1 MAKDQNEK
9 LMDNIKKL
17 EDKNK
22 VLKSTMTAEDECFE
36 IIQTIWSCKDEQ
48 KKGCENM
55 FETYKKKHGEENI
68 GITFIKL
75 ELKRLD
81 QIIRLSKLRHEQ
93 MQKMQDAMAKQNE
106 GSQEKPSD
114 EKLKQQFKEGNNI
127 IPMNPKDMTKTSKK
141 KK

>member
-9 LMDNIKKL
+9 LMKNIKKL

-36 IIQTIWSCKDEQ
+36 IIQAIWSCKSDEQ
-48 KKGCENM
+48 KEGCVNM

-81 QIIRLSKLRHEQ
+81 QIIRLSKLRQEQ
-93 MQKMQDAMAKQNE
+93 MQKMQDAMAKDKQDAPE
-106 GSQEKPSD
+106 PSD
-114 EKLKQQFKEGNNI
+114 EKLKKEFNNGNI
-127 IPMNPKDMTKTSKK
+127 IPMNPKEMTKTSKK

>member
-1 MAKDQNEK
+1 
-9 LMDNIKKL
+9 
-17 EDKNK
+17 
-22 VLKSTMTAEDECFE
+22 
-36 IIQTIWSCKDEQ
+36 
-48 KKGCENM
+48 M